1 MTIENFDSELSLTL
15 LKRGKDCFRNGQI
28 TDLEEKR
35 NGIWT
40 ALAFVADEYEVEI
53 HLKGIEVEDTVCSC
67 PFDGL
72 V

>member
-15 LKRGKDCFRNGQI
+15 LKRGKDYFRNGQI

-40 ALAFVADEYEVEI
+40 ALAFGSDEYEVEI